1 MFKIDSKTFDECNES
16 ETTKK
21 DSQVSKPD
29 IKYDYSTAE
38 KVDVN
43 TKTILNIQNKKK
55 LVTFS
60 TSVDIVYVESYKK
73 HNKLMFVPKRYSIGC
88 HCIMF

>member
-16 ETTKK
+16 ESTKK

-38 KVDVN
+38 KEF
-43 TKTILNIQNKKK
+43 Q
-55 LVTFS
+55 
-60 TSVDIVYVESYKK
+60 
-73 HNKLMFVPKRYSIGC
+73 
-88 HCIMF
+88 